1 MSDKEAIQYTLANI
15 EQRGFEKLNEIPV
28 TLREMAD
35 EIERRLMRVK
45 SLHDANH
52 VATVQLRNLDAHV
65 GMLRE
70 CVSSAIADHARVIQV
85 ALKEET
91 NE

>member
-1 MSDKEAIQYTLANI
+1 MIKYTLSNI

-35 EIERRLMRVK
+35 EIERKLMREK

-52 VATVQLRNLDAHV
+52 VATVQLRQLDSHV

-70 CVSSAIADHARVIQV
+70 CVSSAIADYARVLTV
-85 ALKEET
+85 SMKED
-91 NE
+91 ND

>member
-1 MSDKEAIQYTLANI
+1 MNKDAIKHTLANI

-35 EIERRLMRVK
+35 EIERRLMREK

-70 CVSSAIADHARVIQV
+70 YVSSAIADHAKVVAV
-85 ALKEET
+85 ALKGTE
-91 NE
+91 